1 MQEEIF
7 GPVLS
12 LVCCEN
18 LNSAIDFINER
29 DTPLAAY
36 CFTKDK
42 ITKNRFESEVR
53 SGGQTINDVI
63 LHVSQSVL
71 PFGGFGQSGI
81 GSYSG
86 YHGFMA
92 FSHFKSIY
100 KSWAPEAMMSFLR
113 PPYGNNTTNII
124 RFMLRKN
131 PKPRWMPNIR
141 FPLLI
146 DYALTLILYALM
158 IALIVKVF
166 ASDHL
171 HFRNPFEFDFSNP
184 ETVDDVPTIDNQ

>member
-36 CFTKDK
+36 CFTKGKNSLKCESSFLDK

-141 FPLLI
+141 VSLKSRIKKKRF
-146 DYALTLILYALM
+146 
-158 IALIVKVF
+158 F
-166 ASDHL
+166 
-171 HFRNPFEFDFSNP
+171 
-184 ETVDDVPTIDNQ
+184 

>member
-12 LVCCEN
+12 LVSCEN
-18 LNSAIDFINER
+18 LNLAIDFINER

-36 CFTKDK
+36 CFTKGRFINENSENELLDK

-113 PPYGNNTTNII
+113 PPYGKNTTNII

-141 FPLLI
+141 VCIKQTRVL
-146 DYALTLILYALM
+146 AILR
-158 IALIVKVF
+158 KN
-166 ASDHL
+166 S
-171 HFRNPFEFDFSNP
+171 
-184 ETVDDVPTIDNQ
+184 